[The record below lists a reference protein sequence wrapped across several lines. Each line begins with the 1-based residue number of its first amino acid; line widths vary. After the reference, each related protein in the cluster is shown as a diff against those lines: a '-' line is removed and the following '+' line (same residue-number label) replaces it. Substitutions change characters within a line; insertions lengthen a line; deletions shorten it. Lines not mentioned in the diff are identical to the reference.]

1 MYNLKNIEKVLF
13 LILLKKK
20 NESTRLKPQICSLSL
35 PNRKDKARTVSE
47 FYKTK
52 TLFPKTV
59 SLSISNPLRFLSL
72 SYSNSFHSRVL
83 FSLSLS
89 LSKSQSLST
98 VQMAMNLT
106 EGAIMKMCRGELKA
120 EDEGVKPILQVIEVM
135 QVVTKAQ
142 QQPSSSSS
150 TERYRVVLSDG
161 THQQQGM
168 LATQKNHFVKD
179 GKLQKG
185 SIVRLTHFVCN
196 EVQRRMSVTQSLIPY
211 VGFVFFCFFVFN
223 SRDMILGLRRQLQMF
238 IYLSIYRGLF

>member
-1 MYNLKNIEKVLF
+1 
-13 LILLKKK
+13 
-20 NESTRLKPQICSLSL
+20 
-35 PNRKDKARTVSE
+35 
-47 FYKTK
+47 
-52 TLFPKTV
+52 
-59 SLSISNPLRFLSL
+59 
-72 SYSNSFHSRVL
+72 
-83 FSLSLS
+83 
-89 LSKSQSLST
+89 
-98 VQMAMNLT
+98 MNLT

-142 QQPSSSSS
+142 QQPTNSSS

-196 EVQRRMSVTQSLIPY
+196 EVQRRMSVTQSLSFSLFLMW
-211 VGFVFFCFFVFN
+211 VVSCFFVFN

>member
-1 MYNLKNIEKVLF
+1 MNRPDSNRKSVRFPSQIEKTKHGQF
-13 LILLKKK
+13 RNFIKQ
-20 NESTRLKPQICSLSL
+20 KP
-35 PNRKDKARTVSE
+35 
-47 FYKTK
+47 F
-52 TLFPKTV
+52 FPKQFP
-59 SLSISNPLRFLSL
+59 SQSQILCAFFLSHIPIPFIL
-72 SYSNSFHSRVL
+72 GFS
-83 FSLSLS
+83 SLSLS